1 MILIVQI
8 LIVLSPFSYSKELVA
23 SGDVFSEDGQKLYEL
38 KQYKKTLNE
47 GREETTVYFNQQN
60 KPVLKETIV
69 TKDGQFESY
78 KIDQLQS
85 GQSASVDKS
94 QSQLRFNRQG
104 SEKQETETIEY
115 PSEFAIGSTIVNLA
129 EQNFSKLL
137 AGNDVDFELGLW
149 DRQKL
154 ISFYLRKDSES
165 KDQLRVKMNPSNF
178 FIRQFVDTIYFT
190 FDKSRREMIKYEG
203 RTNLLKKSGDE
214 FEPLNAV
221 VRYQSVKK
229 L

>member
-1 MILIVQI
+1 MLVVQFLIILSS
-8 LIVLSPFSYSKELVA
+8 LSHGKELVA
-23 SGDVFSEDGQKLYEL
+23 SGEVFSEGGKKLYEL
-38 KQYKKTLNE
+38 KQFKSPLQE
-47 GREETTVYFNQQN
+47 GREETTVYFNEKD

-78 KIDQLQS
+78 KIEQMQS
-85 GQSASVDKS
+85 GQRASVDKS
-94 QSQLRFNRQG
+94 QSKLRFNRLG
-104 SEKQETETIEY
+104 SGNQESETVDY

-129 EQNFSKLL
+129 EKNFAKLQ
-137 AGNDVDFELGLW
+137 AGDDVDFELGLW

-154 ISFYLRKDSES
+154 ISFYLRKESET
-165 KDQLRVKMNPSNF
+165 KEQLKVKMNPSNF

-190 FDKSRREMIKYEG
+190 FDKSSREMIKYEG
-203 RTNLLKKSGDE
+203 RTNLLKKTGDD